1 MITFITYFIY
11 RVVVLIII
19 LGLTASCTP
28 VIRQAVLPKSSNE
41 IQIVQEGSFYLTP
54 EEEKFIV
61 EEAKH
66 LGIEVPDRK
75 EIRKFLKHYLSNKRH
90 LGEVFQRAN
99 LYLPIIKPILR
110 EYGLP
115 EELAYL
121 PVIESGFNPFARS
134 PSGAVGLWQFMIF
147 TARKY
152 GLRIDRFVDERRD
165 VIKSTHAA
173 AKYLK
178 DLYEEFGNWELAL
191 AAYNCGEGCVR
202 RKTGGR
208 DFWVTKKNLPSETRK
223 YVPAFFAI
231 LLIARDMDKYGV
243 KLPEKFE
250 REISNKRVNE
260 MITVDEIVSE
270 FGISESVFR
279 DMNPHIKGDFIPPGT
294 LVYLPME
301 D

>member
-1 MITFITYFIY
+1 MKLIPILIIFIT
-11 RVVVLIII
+11 
-19 LGLTASCTP
+19 SCTP
-28 VIRQAVLPKSSNE
+28 AVRQALLPKSANE
-41 IQIVQEGSFYLTP
+41 IHIVKEGSFYLTP
-54 EEEKFIV
+54 EEEKFIE

-66 LGIEVPDRK
+66 LGINVPDRS
-75 EIRKFLKHYLSNKRH
+75 EIRKFLNYYLKNKRH
-90 LGEVFQRAN
+90 LREVFQRAQ

-121 PVIESGFNPFARS
+121 PVIESGFNPFAVS
-134 PSGAVGLWQFMIF
+134 PSGAVGLWQFMEF

-208 DFWVTKKNLPSETRK
+208 DFWITKRNLPPETRK

-231 LLIARDMDKYGV
+231 LLIARDMERYGV
-243 KLPEKFE
+243 KLPEKLE
-250 REISNKRVNE
+250 IDISNKRVSE
-260 MITVDEIVSE
+260 MITVEEILDM
-270 FGISESVFR
+270 FDISESVFR

-294 LVYLPME
+294 FVYLPEE